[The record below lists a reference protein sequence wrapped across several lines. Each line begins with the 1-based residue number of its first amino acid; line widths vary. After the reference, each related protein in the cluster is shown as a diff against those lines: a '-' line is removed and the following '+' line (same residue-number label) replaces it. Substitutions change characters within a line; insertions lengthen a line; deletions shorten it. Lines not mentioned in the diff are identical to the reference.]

1 MANGTFGRGP
11 ANTIQRKAIVATLHI
26 QLTGDQPGQSML
38 SWRTSDD
45 GPFALPASTDPAART
60 AVVERLVDCLT
71 RELQRLH

>member
-1 MANGTFGRGP
+1 MATATFGRGN
-11 ANTIQRKAIVATLHI
+11 ADILQRKPIVATLHI

-45 GPFALPASTDPAART
+45 GPFALPASHDPAERA
-60 AVVERLVDCLT
+60 AVIEHLVDCLT